1 LIFLETAGD
10 LDPTVDS
17 GVEALHR
24 ICIDDVDDPTEEA
37 ETLNLAAAEL
47 LPPESHATSSSDES
61 ANKSNESFNETLS
74 ADSSI
79 LKEAG
84 SGPEDDLQVFF
95 PSLAGNNA
103 QWSGK
108 RM

>member
-37 ETLNLAAAEL
+37 ETLNLAAAKL

-95 PSLAGNNA
+95 SLVG
-103 QWSGK
+103 W
-108 RM
+108 